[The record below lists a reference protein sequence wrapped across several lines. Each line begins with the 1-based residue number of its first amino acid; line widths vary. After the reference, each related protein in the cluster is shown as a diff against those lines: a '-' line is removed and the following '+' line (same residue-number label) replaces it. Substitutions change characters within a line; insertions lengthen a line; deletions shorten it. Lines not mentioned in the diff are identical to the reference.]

1 MFSGCSAYVTF
12 LQVPAAQMEA
22 RDGCGNSLSL
32 FTSHTPPT
40 NPPSLLLFP
49 LLSSS
54 SSGLHM
60 PPPSVL
66 TPIPHK
72 HSKENASHYI
82 YAEKSTWL
90 ALEVITNGPVQCEKC
105 GMISKPFI
113 GIVSEGRSFHLFEK
127 VCWAKDKA
135 VVFNIMGT
143 LLLLLPLLAGALA
156 R

>member
-1 MFSGCSAYVTF
+1 MT
-12 LQVPAAQMEA
+12 LLRVPAAQLGA

-113 GIVSEGRSFHLFEK
+113 GSAQRVGF
-127 VCWAKDKA
+127 
-135 VVFNIMGT
+135 FNIGSGIGQNT
-143 LLLLLPLLAGALA
+143 G
-156 R
+156 